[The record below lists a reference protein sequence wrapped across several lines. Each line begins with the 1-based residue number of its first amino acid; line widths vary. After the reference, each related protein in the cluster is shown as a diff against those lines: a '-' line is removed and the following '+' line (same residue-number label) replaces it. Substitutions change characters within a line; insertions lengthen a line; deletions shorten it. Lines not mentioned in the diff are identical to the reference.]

1 MNEVRTMMH
10 VISHKNIIPV
20 APIAKFQ
27 SIAMRI
33 VKYQSIA
40 ILCNTI
46 RTTPAHLLN
55 IVVLSDSVI
64 FHFLCSI

>member
-10 VISHKNIIPV
+10 VISHKNIISA

-33 VKYQSIA
+33 VKSQSIA
-40 ILCNTI
+40 ILSNAI